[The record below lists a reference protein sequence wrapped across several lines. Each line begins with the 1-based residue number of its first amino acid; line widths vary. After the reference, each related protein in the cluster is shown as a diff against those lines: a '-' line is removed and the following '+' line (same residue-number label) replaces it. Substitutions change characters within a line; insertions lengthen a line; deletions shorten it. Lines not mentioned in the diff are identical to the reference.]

1 MRMAKKLKEIG
12 LSNGQIADTTGLTVK
27 EIEEL

>member
-12 LSNGQIADTTGLTVK
+12 LSNDQIADTTGLTVK
-27 EIEEL
+27 EIEIL